1 VEESLKKASEL
12 PPSQSK
18 SYLQAFQMTVGM
30 NCSQMDM
37 VWCKKE
43 GWTSITQTKMERG
56 GEPGKRSVTKL
67 HVCITGSLGNQVR
80 PQRFKLHSA
89 EIKLKY
95 IIQWRFP

>member
-1 VEESLKKASEL
+1 
-12 PPSQSK
+12 
-18 SYLQAFQMTVGM
+18 MTVGM

-43 GWTSITQTKMERG
+43 GWTSITQTKMERD